1 MKNCLVLVQYRGD
14 DKKGN
19 TYNDFIGKFYH
30 FPGNENKSY
39 LKQFDKL
46 PIEFIYY
53 EPTKNGGK
61 GEYFGYGKITKNPF
75 LDKRED
81 GYYFVEIDEYK
92 PFGKPVPYKKIDGSH
107 WEANNP
113 SYNAQNSV
121 RQISGNILE
130 EICLE
135 GEIQLNFQVD
145 SHLIEV
151 LGEQLIGSEKVGI
164 LELIKNAYDAGA
176 SECSVYIENS
186 KSLPDLERNNKYKFT
201 EYEGP
206 VIVIEDNGTG
216 MTKDIIENGWLRPAS
231 TIKTNVKEKIKK
243 EREDAIKRGTLGNY
257 DALIKG
263 LKDANNGRIPLGEKG
278 VGRFATHRLGRYLT
292 IKTKVESLDYEYVL
306 NVDWDEFDQINDI
319 HTNID
324 AIGINIKKQSPS
336 KDYGPQNSGTQVIIY
351 GGRDGYSWTEEK
363 IRDLNDSIVQ
373 LNSPHPNPNC
383 DNSPFSAKLIV
394 PQVPD
399 LTNDDIVS
407 TFTPS
412 FEFAGI
418 VDSSGMLDYD
428 IYFNSHPSIPIPS
441 EEKSEKIDI
450 RDISDKLDNTKDL
463 KCGDYYIHIKI
474 WYRKAPWID
483 GPDAKKFKDYLEKYG
498 GISIYRDSI
507 NIFPA
512 EWGAQNDWLDLSK
525 AHIKQGWRISYY
537 DMLGN
542 IEISQDKNIFIT
554 DKTNREGLVE
564 NEAYRDLKYSVEA
577 IINTVILNA
586 WREKRDLYT
595 NLTKEIIRS
604 PRELKEYT
612 KKIIDVNDRIQ
623 EKYPIEEDPYEILD
637 VLGKSPEEKKTGL
650 VNLSRSL
657 KELRESIEVMEEV
670 QDMLTEQAGFGLAI
684 ASSLHEINKITS
696 NFYNGISTI
705 LKSESYDKKKLES
718 LSDASLSLKS
728 ELKRLGPLRAIKAER
743 RKRFNIIEPI
753 NYMLSVLEREL
764 KENGVNVEIQGETDG
779 FDIYARYGAVIQ
791 IFTNLM
797 SNSIYWLNS
806 KEANSKKVIIK
817 IDNEHKTIIFADD
830 GPGIHSS
837 ILPHLFKPG
846 YSMKI
851 PRSGLGL
858 YISQYYVNE
867 MKGTINNINNDKY
880 RIENMHGAQFL
891 IDLSKTLVEYNG

>member
-1 MKNCLVLVQYRGD
+1 MSNCLVLVQYREES
-14 DKKGN
+14 KTN
-19 TYNDFIGKFYH
+19 NYNDFIGTLYH
-30 FPGNENKSY
+30 FPGSDNKSY
-39 LKQFDKL
+39 LKQFENL

-53 EPTKNGGK
+53 EPKKNGGK
-61 GEYFGYGKITKNPF
+61 GEYFGYGKITEPPF
-75 LDKRED
+75 KDKQSE
-81 GYYFVEIDEYK
+81 GQYFVKVDNYK
-92 PFGKPVPYKKIDGSH
+92 AFSKPVSYKKNENVL
-107 WEANNP
+107 WESENP

-121 RQISGNILE
+121 RSIPKELLD

-135 GEIQLNFQVD
+135 GELKLNFQVD
-145 SHLIEV
+145 AHLIKV

-176 SECSVYIENS
+176 SECNVYIENS
-186 KSLPDLERNNKYKFT
+186 KSLPNLEGNNEYKFPD
-201 EYEGP
+201 YEGP
-206 VIVIEDNGTG
+206 VIVIEDNGSG
-216 MTKDIIENGWLRPAS
+216 MTKDVIENGWLRPAS
-231 TIKTNVKEKIKK
+231 TIKTNIKEKIKK
-243 EREDAIKRGTLGNY
+243 EREDAVERGTLGNY
-257 DALIKG
+257 NALIKN

-292 IKTKVESLDYEYVL
+292 IKTKVASLDYEYVL
-306 NVDWDEFDQINDI
+306 NVDWDEFDRINDT

-324 AIGINIKKQSPS
+324 SIGINIKRQSPS
-336 KDYGPQNSGTQVIIY
+336 RDYGPRNSGTQVIIY
-351 GGRDGYSWTEEK
+351 GGREGYSWTEEK

-373 LNSPHPNPNC
+373 LNSPCPGPNYN
-383 DNSPFSAKLIV
+383 NSPFSTKLIV

-407 TFTPS
+407 SFTPS
-412 FEFAGI
+412 FEFTGV
-418 VDSSGMLDYD
+418 VDSSGILDYD
-428 IYFNSHPSIPIPS
+428 LKFNSHPSIPIPS

-450 RDISDKLDNTKDL
+450 RNCSDKLDNTKEL
-463 KCGDYYIHIKI
+463 TCGDYYIHIKI
-474 WYRKAPWID
+474 WYRKTPWID

-512 EWGAQNDWLDLSK
+512 EWGAQNDWLDLSN

-577 IINTVILNA
+577 IINTIILNA
-586 WREKRDLYT
+586 WVEKRDLHT

-604 PRELKEYT
+604 PKELKEYT
-612 KKIIDVNDRIQ
+612 KKIIDINASIQ
-623 EKYPIEEDPYEILD
+623 GKYPVEEDPYEILD
-637 VLGKSPEEKKTGL
+637 VLGKSSEEKKTGL
-650 VNLSRSL
+650 VNLSKSL
-657 KELRESIEVMEEV
+657 KDLKESIEVMEEV

-705 LKSESYDKKKLES
+705 LRSESYDKEKLES

-728 ELKRLGPLRAIKAER
+728 ELKRLGPLRAIKAEK
-743 RKRFNIIEPI
+743 RKRFNIIDPI
-753 NYMLSVLEREL
+753 NYMLSVQDRDL
-764 KENGVNVEIQGETDG
+764 KKNGINVEIQGNTEG
-779 FDIYARYGAVIQ
+779 FDIYARYGAAIQ

-797 SNSIYWLNS
+797 SNSIYWLNT

-858 YISQYYVNE
+858 YITQYYINE
-867 MKGTINNINNDKY
+867 MKGSINNISNDKY
-880 RIENMHGAQFL
+880 RIENMQGAQFF
-891 IDLSKTLVEYNG
+891 IDLSKTPMEYNG